1 MNQNRLPADS
11 SAMTLG
17 IIALVILFLGC
28 CCGLFSI
35 VSVALSIIGLVS
47 ANKSIR
53 LFKENPDVYSSFSY
67 TNVNN
72 AKVLNIV
79 ALAIS
84 GLVTMLYVAY
94 FMIYGVLISTIL
106 FNAYDNKDADSYYE
120 WENDSL
126 YYEEEDLFEIESDSI
141 IIDSV
146 SIKKYREIVKTQ
158 D

>member
-17 IIALVILFLGC
+17 IIALVVLFLGC
-28 CCGLFSI
+28 CCGFFSI
-35 VSVALSIIGLVS
+35 VSLALSIIGLVS

-53 LFKENPDVYSSFSY
+53 LFRENPDVYSSFSY

-72 AKVLNIV
+72 AKILNIV
-79 ALAIS
+79 AVAVS
-84 GLVTMLYVAY
+84 GIITMLYVAY

-106 FNAYDNKDADSYYE
+106 MDAYGDKEDDSYYE

-126 YYEEEDLFEIESDSI
+126 NYQEEDLFEIETDSI

-146 SIKKYREIVKTQ
+146 SIKKYKEIVRTE

>member
-1 MNQNRLPADS
+1 MNQNKLPADS

-17 IIALVILFLGC
+17 IIALVILFFGC

-35 VSVALSIIGLVS
+35 ASVILSLIGLVS
-47 ANKSIR
+47 ANKSLR
-53 LFKENPDVYSSFSY
+53 LFNENPDAYSSYSY

-84 GLVTMLYVAY
+84 SIITLFYLAY
-94 FMIYGVLISTIL
+94 FFFYGALISTAIME
-106 FNAYDNKDADSYYE
+106 AYKDKNNNYYNE

-126 YYEEEDLFEIESDSI
+126 YYEEDNRFEIEKDTI
-141 IIDSV
+141 IIDSI
-146 SIKKYREIVKTQ
+146 SIN
-158 D
+158 

>member
-1 MNQNRLPADS
+1 MNPNRLPADS

-17 IIALVILFLGC
+17 IIALVVLFLGC
-28 CCGLFSI
+28 CCGFFSI
-35 VSVALSIIGLVS
+35 VSLALSIIGLVS

-53 LFKENPDVYSSFSY
+53 LFRENSDVFSSFSY

-72 AKVLNIV
+72 ARILNIV
-79 ALAIS
+79 AVAVS
-84 GLVTMLYVAY
+84 GIITMLYVAY

-106 FNAYDNKDADSYYE
+106 MDAYDDKEDDLYYE

-126 YYEEEDLFEIESDSI
+126 NSQEEDLFEIESDSI

-146 SIKKYREIVKTQ
+146 SIKKYKEIVKTK

>member
-17 IIALVILFLGC
+17 IIALVILLLGC

-35 VSVALSIIGLVS
+35 ASVVLSIIGLVS

-79 ALAIS
+79 ALAVSTII
-84 GLVTMLYVAY
+84 TMCYIAY
-94 FMIYGVLISTIL
+94 FMFYGVLLSTIL
-106 FNAYDNKDADSYYE
+106 MEAYDNKENNSNYE

-126 YYEEEDLFEIESDSI
+126 FYEEEDRFEIESDSI
-141 IIDSV
+141 ILDSV
-146 SIKKYREIVKTQ
+146 SIKKYKEIVETQ
-158 D
+158 Y

>member
-1 MNQNRLPADS
+1 MNQNKLPADS

-35 VSVALSIIGLVS
+35 VSVILSIIGLVS

-79 ALAIS
+79 ALAVS
-84 GLVTMLYVAY
+84 GLITMLYITY

-106 FNAYDNKDADSYYE
+106 MDTYNNNENDSYYE

-126 YYEEEDLFEIESDSI
+126 YYPEEDLFEIESDSI

-146 SIKKYREIVKTQ
+146 SIKKYKEIVKAEN
-158 D
+158 

>member
-17 IIALVILFLGC
+17 IIALVVLFLGC
-28 CCGLFSI
+28 CCGFFSI
-35 VSVALSIIGLVS
+35 VSLVLSIIGLVS

-53 LFKENPDVYSSFSY
+53 LFRENPDVYSSFSY

-72 AKVLNIV
+72 AKILNIV
-79 ALAIS
+79 AVAVS
-84 GLVTMLYVAY
+84 GIITMLYVAY

-106 FNAYDNKDADSYYE
+106 MDAYGDKEGDSYYE

-126 YYEEEDLFEIESDSI
+126 NYQEEDLFEIESDSI

-146 SIKKYREIVKTQ
+146 SIKKYKEIVRTE